1 MLVRE
6 VAVAHAGCFSPWLDA
21 VRALVISAFGS
32 SIRLPRILPV
42 FPRFLFFVAR
52 LFVLFLAVRFFAPS
66 LSAENA
72 AKSREGA
79 ISTTFEKTWS
89 EKALLGLKYLCWGRE
104 ARFETTFTGFQAE
117 KGVFRPEIC
126 SGGRYRC
133 FSAFGE

>member
-21 VRALVISAFGS
+21 VHALVISAFGS

-42 FPRFLFFVAR
+42 FPLSLLRRPSFRSLPRRA
-52 LFVLFLAVRFFAPS
+52 FFAPS

-79 ISTTFEKTWS
+79 ISTTFEKTWP